1 MAVGDGRSLLSLAL
15 SVLIGGLIATGAVLA
30 ARAQPGRPAGAGAP
44 ADPAG
49 HGTPAGWRFAWPGGG
64 DAARGRA
71 VFVRLECYSCHEV
84 RGEPFPAPGNGGRTG
99 PELAAMGPLHPPEYF
114 AEAVI
119 NPSAVIEP
127 GRGYAAADGSSRM
140 PSYND
145 TVTVQEVVD
154 LVAYLNALRP
164 PAAGPAGPGGGTA
177 GSHDAHH

>member
-1 MAVGDGRSLLSLAL
+1 
-15 SVLIGGLIATGAVLA
+15 
-30 ARAQPGRPAGAGAP
+30 
-44 ADPAG
+44 
-49 HGTPAGWRFAWPGGG
+49 
-64 DAARGRA
+64 
-71 VFVRLECYSCHEV
+71 
-84 RGEPFPAPGNGGRTG
+84 
-99 PELAAMGPLHPPEYF
+99 MGPLHPPEYF